1 MPDDLFMKEAMYR
14 AVLLTDRLNPGKAI
28 EWCREKDNL
37 QLLLYMKKR
46 TGDLIHS
53 KASPREISEFWKECT
68 MSPKMVGFIYC
79 LETGGDLLCRQ
90 GLRGDLYSIPVLHKV
105 ICDFIAGY
113 LRPERKKCLKTYC
126 GN

>member
-1 MPDDLFMKEAMYR
+1 MPDDLFMKEAMHR

-79 LETGGDLLCRQ
+79 LETGG
-90 GLRGDLYSIPVLHKV
+90 
-105 ICDFIAGY
+105 ICCVARDCGEIFTVF
-113 LRPERKKCLKTYC
+113 RYC
-126 GN
+126 TR